1 VNNDDYINSSSIS
14 FCRNICWSKQ
24 WFGSRTSN
32 GYEKMKLY
40 IQENNLYFFYWFV
53 SITGWNS
60 WNRFQCKID
69 EQLFKRTADVIVSTG
84 LAKAGYTYGLFIVH
98 H

>member
-1 VNNDDYINSSSIS
+1 
-14 FCRNICWSKQ
+14 
-24 WFGSRTSN
+24 
-32 GYEKMKLY
+32 MKLY